1 MVILVPLKGAGLGAQ
16 NTCAEK
22 RQPARGREG
31 VSSIVLH
38 ALHGASPYLLVSAIK
53 YVGGEW
59 SVAGGGR
66 CIVET
71 MAALEGL
78 ESLIREKIEQDQW
91 SHAQLSDFLKLS
103 YPGVQGFSIRSLQR
117 FCQEKNIHKTS
128 RVTDQELDEAVSNAV
143 SKVCS
148 LLQHM

>member
-1 MVILVPLKGAGLGAQ
+1 M
-16 NTCAEK
+16 
-22 RQPARGREG
+22 
-31 VSSIVLH
+31 
-38 ALHGASPYLLVSAIK
+38 

-66 CIVET
+66 GIVET

-78 ESLIREKIEQDQW
+78 EGLIREKIEQDRW

-103 YPGVQGFSIRSLQR
+103 YPGVQGFSIRSLQK

>member
-16 NTCAEK
+16 STCAEK

-38 ALHGASPYLLVSAIK
+38 YLLVSAIK
-53 YVGGEW
+53 YVGCEL

-66 CIVET
+66 GIVET

-78 ESLIREKIEQDQW
+78 EGLIREKIEQDRW
-91 SHAQLSDFLKLS
+91 SHAQLSDFLKVS

-117 FCQEKNIHKTS
+117 FLPGKGYTQNFKG
-128 RVTDQELDEAVSNAV
+128 D
-143 SKVCS
+143 
-148 LLQHM
+148 

>member
-1 MVILVPLKGAGLGAQ
+1 MQRSDNPRAGEEYHPLYC
-16 NTCAEK
+16 T
-22 RQPARGREG
+22 G
-31 VSSIVLH
+31 V
-38 ALHGASPYLLVSAIK
+38 SPYLLVSAK

-66 CIVET
+66 GIVET

-78 ESLIREKIEQDQW
+78 AGLIREKIEEDRW

-143 SKVCS
+143 SKVCF